1 MAIPM
6 QHRGGDMKIRN
17 FSPGDL
23 AARMGELV
31 VVVGPTTSGKTQILS
46 PTGIE
51 WEYTH
56 DLVHADELLNCN

>member
-1 MAIPM
+1 
-6 QHRGGDMKIRN
+6 MKIRN

-46 PTGIE
+46 PTGLE
-51 WEYTH
+51 GEYTH